1 MSAGLNVARDGAVL
15 TLTIDRPDRRNALD
29 VATYAALSEQLT
41 LAGGDQTL
49 AAVIL
54 LVGAALTLSGALL
67 HVDVKKLGQH
77 PRWRR
82 LALRR
87 PTTRREEP
95 RRHPRQAA

>member
-54 LVGAALTLSGALL
+54 TGAGATS
-67 HVDVKKLGQH
+67 
-77 PRWRR
+77 
-82 LALRR
+82 R
-87 PTTRREEP
+87 PATTCATSRSN
-95 RRHPRQAA
+95 AAPATAPA